1 MEYICLPCEHIKDVL
16 VNLDFDELP
25 GCLVLNRWS
34 KTAKENNSE
43 SCTNDSFYWDSH
55 LIVRLANLQYLF
67 KELAVVA
74 HRDDEDYKHIVNFM
88 TVELNKLKEKRGNAY
103 IVENVETENI
113 DETLRDP
120 KIVRLKGCGRNTK
133 ASRKHC
139 RGCSQVGHDIRYY
152 PSITVNTTMDEQSNS
167 QRMEDIPANKQ
178 QTNNL
183 TVKW

>member
-1 MEYICLPCEHIKDVL
+1 
-16 VNLDFDELP
+16 VNLNFDELP
-25 GCLVLNRWS
+25 GYLVLNRLS

-74 HRDDEDYKHIVNFM
+74 HHDDEDYKHIVNFM
-88 TVELNKLKEKRGNAY
+88 TVELNKLKEKHGNAGS
-103 IVENVETENI
+103 VENVETENI

-139 RGCSQVGHDIRYY
+139 RGCSQVGHDIRYC
-152 PSITVNTTMDEQSNS
+152 PNITVNTTMNKQSNS

-178 QTNNL
+178 RTNNL